1 MLHYTRLLPI
11 IAIIVTG
18 TTQAQT
24 LYDSIPY
31 PGQLNLGL
39 WGIHVTP
46 DTIFLG
52 ADASGAIYYS
62 DHDGNLLGNLPSGYD
77 YNHGLIKRENS
88 FLIAEDY
95 SGSGAMLHEID
106 LAGDLLNEWTFPPG
120 ILGNSSGIGD
130 LDDAGE
136 GAVWFTMYFPDS
148 DVYPYA
154 YAYKWMPGSTTFLDT
169 VPLQGKQPYGVAVK
183 GDTLFYVIDD
193 LDDDIERI
201 YAYDLTSEED
211 LFFIDLPDTPIDN
224 DQRPFG
230 LHYHNGLLYLIA
242 NRQGGS
248 AFAHQTIFIYSFDPT
263 LGIGN
268 RVTLNDLAVHP
279 NPADQFISIEVP
291 EDLSG
296 HAQIRVFDAHGRIVH
311 QENARSGLQQF
322 SVENWNAGMYLIKI
336 TAGSYVVAEGK
347 FNVVR

>member
-1 MLHYTRLLPI
+1 MVHYTRLLPI
-11 IAIIVTG
+11 IAFIATG
-18 TTQAQT
+18 PAQAQT

-31 PGQLNLGL
+31 PGQLNLNF

-52 ADASGAIYYS
+52 ADGPGAIHFS
-62 DHDGNLLGNLPSGYD
+62 DHDGNLLGNLPSGYT

-88 FLIAEDY
+88 FLIAEDFS
-95 SGSGAMLHEID
+95 SGGAMLHEID
-106 LAGDLLNEWTFPPG
+106 LAGNLISEWTFPPN

-130 LDDAGE
+130 LNEAGE
-136 GAVWFTMYFPDS
+136 GAIWFTVYFPDS

-169 VPLQGKQPYGVAVK
+169 VPLQGKQPYGVTVK

-263 LGIGN
+263 LGITDQL
-268 RVTLNDLAVHP
+268 TLNDLVVHP
-279 NPADQFISIEVP
+279 NPASHFILIELP
-291 EDLSG
+291 EKLSG
-296 HAQIRVFDAHGRIVH
+296 NAQIQIFDAQGRIVQ
-311 QENARSGLQQF
+311 QEPADGGVQQF
-322 SVENWNAGMYLIKI
+322 SVENWAAGMYMIKI
-336 TAGSYVVAEGK
+336 TEGPYVVAEGR
-347 FNVVR
+347 FAVVR